1 MDQTTEPITERIT
14 EQMTEQTMQ
23 EPVRPTLPED
33 DPGLVTADKVVAA
46 VERIV
51 ALAKPLR
58 VVAFGSRARGDNRRD
73 SDLDLAVIVERY
85 DPKVDKRPI
94 WRADI
99 EEWMDMDLLVYDIER
114 ERQFGESPVSL
125 QHEVLKEGVI
135 LFDRANGC
143 IDRAAAARL
152 V

>member
-1 MDQTTEPITERIT
+1 MSQIAEEH
-14 EQMTEQTMQ
+14 
-23 EPVRPTLPED
+23 VRLLLPED
-33 DPGLVTADKVVAA
+33 DPGLVTAAKIVAA

-51 ALAKPLR
+51 ELANPLR
-58 VVAFGSRARGDNRRD
+58 VVAFGSRARGDHRRD
-73 SDLDLAVIVERY
+73 SDLDLAVIVDKY

-99 EEWMDMDLLVYDIER
+99 EEWMDMDILVYDVER
-114 ERQFGESPVSL
+114 ERQLGDSPLSL
-125 QHEVLKEGVI
+125 QHEVLKEGVV
-135 LFDRANGC
+135 LFDCKTGC